1 MQREQHNARV
11 RDSCT
16 HAFAAKYSQPG
27 TPSTHSRVLRVLTA
41 GYSEYSP
48 AAEAGSRLIARS
60 TSRQITLPLQAY
72 SGYPQGYSE
81 YSQAYPGY
89 REHAEADHVA
99 TAFARGDH
107 ASATR
112 QRRRCRGEPIR
123 SVPAQMWARWGEPS
137 RAVPAQMWARWGEPI
152 LSVPAPMWARWGEPI
167 LGRDYRDAR

>member
-41 GYSEYSP
+41 GDSEYSP

-81 YSQAYPGY
+81 YSQAYSEYPQAY
-89 REHAEADHVA
+89 SFR
-99 TAFARGDH
+99 RGDALEQFSLYTH
-107 ASATR
+107 VYTRSCHVWPPRPSLAASARYVGATSR
-112 QRRRCRGEPIR
+112 LLRMLTNGRARKQTNR
-123 SVPAQMWARWGEPS
+123 SKQTNET
-137 RAVPAQMWARWGEPI
+137 
-152 LSVPAPMWARWGEPI
+152 
-167 LGRDYRDAR
+167 

>member
-41 GYSEYSP
+41 GDSEYSP

-81 YSQAYPGY
+81 YSQAYSEYPPGY
-89 REHAEADHVA
+89 SEYSQAYSEYPQAYSFR
-99 TAFARGDH
+99 RGDALEQFSLYTH
-107 ASATR
+107 VYTRSCHVWPPRPSLAASARYVGATSR
-112 QRRRCRGEPIR
+112 LRRMLTNGRARKQTNR
-123 SVPAQMWARWGEPS
+123 SKQTNE
-137 RAVPAQMWARWGEPI
+137 I
-152 LSVPAPMWARWGEPI
+152 
-167 LGRDYRDAR
+167 